1 MFKPAATLVTA
12 LGLIAT
18 ALPAAANVN
27 VRFVE
32 SAPRDR
38 FEIVNAS
45 ACALVATDVV
55 IDLSGSAAGLIFDTT
70 NTGAGVDV
78 FQPFEL
84 VAGADAL
91 ASHSRVTDGDR
102 QVTLSI
108 RRLAP
113 AARIAFTIDVDDTA
127 GPRGITIAGS
137 EIEGATVRVTS
148 AGNGR
153 SARFS
158 SGGEAV
164 VATPACG

>member
-1 MFKPAATLVTA
+1 MFKPTAALLTACVLAVATLPA
-12 LGLIAT
+12 LAS
-18 ALPAAANVN
+18 VS

-32 SAPRDR
+32 SAPKDR
-38 FEIVNAS
+38 FDIVNTS
-45 ACALVATDVV
+45 ACAIVSTDVV
-55 IDLSGSAAGLIFDTT
+55 IDLGGSAAGLIFDTT

-91 ASHSRVTDGDR
+91 ASHSRVADGDR

-137 EIEGATVRVTS
+137 EIEGATVRVTT
-148 AGNGR
+148 AGTTR

-158 SGGEAV
+158 SAGEAV
-164 VATPACG
+164 VAPAACG